1 MTPAEAQVRAQSEL
15 HAGESLLWSGV
26 ADARR
31 AAITAIPETILP
43 GILFLGFAITY
54 MYKAS
59 SATPKTS
66 SRALSPLLSMLV
78 MGGPFLMFGMINLIR
93 PIWIYWKG
101 LSTVY
106 AVTNQRVMILS
117 GSSTGSAKFL
127 KPTDI
132 FDVQHRERPDGSG
145 DVMIRT
151 EFSVRARNTLAR
163 KEGWLYGVPN
173 VKEVARLVSALR
185 DRPMMG

>member
-1 MTPAEAQVRAQSEL
+1 MREQRQAPANA
-15 HAGESLLWSGV
+15 
-26 ADARR
+26 
-31 AAITAIPETILP
+31 
-43 GILFLGFAITY
+43 
-54 MYKAS
+54 
-59 SATPKTS
+59 
-66 SRALSPLLSMLV
+66 
-78 MGGPFLMFGMINLIR
+78 
-93 PIWIYWKG
+93 WKG

-117 GSSTGSAKFL
+117 GSSTGSAKVL

-151 EFSVRARNTLAR
+151 EFSVRTRNTLAR
-163 KEGWLYGVPN
+163 KEGWRYGVPN

-185 DRPMMG
+185 DRPMMA

>member
-1 MTPAEAQVRAQSEL
+1 L
-15 HAGESLLWSGV
+15 HAGENLLWSGV

-43 GILFLGFAITY
+43 GILFLGFAMTY

-59 SATPKTS
+59 SAMPKTS

-78 MGGPFLMFGMINLIR
+78 IGGPFLMFGMINLIR
-93 PIWIYWKG
+93 PIWTYWKG

-117 GSSTGSAKFL
+117 GSSTGSSRFL

-132 FDVQHRERPDGSG
+132 FDVHHRERPDGSG
-145 DVMIRT
+145 EVMIRT
-151 EFSVRARNTLAR
+151 EFSVRSKNMLTR

-185 DRPMMG
+185 DRPMMA

>member
-1 MTPAEAQVRAQSEL
+1 LTPAEAQIRAQSEL
-15 HAGESLLWSGV
+15 HAGESLLWTGV
-26 ADARR
+26 ADARH

-43 GILFLGFAITY
+43 GILFLGFAIPY

-66 SRALSPLLSMLV
+66 SPALSPLLSMLV

-117 GSSTGSAKFL
+117 GSSTKSAKFL

-132 FDVQHRERPDGSG
+132 IDVQHRERPNGSG

-151 EFSVRARNTLAR
+151 EFSVRARNALAR

-173 VKEVARLVSALR
+173 VKEVARLVSVLR
-185 DRPMMG
+185 DRPMMA

>member
-1 MTPAEAQVRAQSEL
+1 MTPAEAQIRAQSEL
-15 HAGESLLWSGV
+15 HAGESLLWNGV

-106 AVTNQRVMILS
+106 AVTNQRSVIRRPADCPEFPSLDSDDFHLHFHPEARLCIALS
-117 GSSTGSAKFL
+117 L
-127 KPTDI
+127 PLL
-132 FDVQHRERPDGSG
+132 R
-145 DVMIRT
+145 
-151 EFSVRARNTLAR
+151 RNTAR
-163 KEGWLYGVPN
+163 ET
-173 VKEVARLVSALR
+173 A
-185 DRPMMG
+185 